1 MKTTTAAPRKTTP
14 ARADKLNRLRD
25 ILLSPLYGAACGDAL
40 GTTLEFS
47 TPNPRAWDSTD
58 AYHHIDIVGAGP
70 FRVTPGQITDDTM
83 MACAA
88 ANAYTEHGRFDPK
101 AVATNYVAWR
111 KVTFDIGGTTSGAC
125 STHESGLRSGREYN
139 PLTAVRTS
147 EGNAA
152 NGGLM
157 RATPHAVFAFRS
169 RRKVLRHAMWDA
181 MLSHTSPLC
190 CLSNAAYCVAI
201 AKLLVL
207 RERGMTTRAFLLTEA
222 SKAAK
227 WAAKEGAQMLLD
239 RAEYSVSA
247 ISDALSQVMTD
258 LAYGEADD
266 PCLYGEAGDRVCIT
280 GSSQGYVRV
289 AFRMAWWEAFHAPSY
304 KYGVIDCVNRGGDAD
319 TTGAIVGGLLGAL
332 FGIGGTRGIPSK
344 WVSRVHDAKTRQG
357 GLLDTTFHPVVFD
370 AFVDSILANPNR
382 QR

>member
-1 MKTTTAAPRKTTP
+1 MKTSTATPRKTSP
-14 ARADKLNRLRD
+14 ARTEKLNRLRD
-25 ILLSPLYGAACGDAL
+25 ILLSPLFGAACGDAL

-47 TPNPRAWDSTD
+47 HPTPRAWDSTD
-58 AYHHIDIVGAGP
+58 AYHHIEIIGAGP
-70 FRVTPGQITDDTM
+70 FRVAPGQITDDTM

-88 ANAYTEHGRFDPK
+88 ANAYTEHGMFNTK

-111 KVTFDIGGTTSGAC
+111 KVTFDIGGTTSNACGA
-125 STHESGLRSGREYN
+125 HERGLRGDREYH
-139 PLTAVRTS
+139 PLTAVRVDAGS
-147 EGNAA
+147 AA

-157 RATPHAVFAFRS
+157 RATPHAVFAFRN

-181 MLSHTSPLC
+181 MLSHTAPLC

-201 AKLLVL
+201 SKLLTL
-207 RERGMTTRAFLLTEA
+207 RDRGVTTRAILLAEA

-239 RAEYSVSA
+239 RAEYPVGT
-247 ISDALSQVMTD
+247 ISDALAKVMAD

-266 PCLYGEAGDRVCIT
+266 PCLYGEAGDSVCIT
-280 GSSQGYVRV
+280 GGSQGYVRV
-289 AFRMAWWEAFHAPSY
+289 AFRLAWWEAFHAASY
-304 KYGVIDCVNRGGDAD
+304 QQGVTDTANRGGDAD

-332 FGIGGTRGIPSK
+332 FGIGGKRGIPTR
-344 WVSRVHDAKTRQG
+344 WVTRVHDAKTRQG